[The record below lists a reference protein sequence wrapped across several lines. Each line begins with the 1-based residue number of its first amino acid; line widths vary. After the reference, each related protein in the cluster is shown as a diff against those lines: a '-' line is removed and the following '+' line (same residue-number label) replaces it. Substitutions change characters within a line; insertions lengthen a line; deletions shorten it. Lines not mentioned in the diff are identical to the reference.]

1 MKYSSRLLLY
11 IGFLLPLFVGFG
23 CKQRQS
29 SLVVS
34 EETNLSTEVHRDT
47 AIVEIDSLIKEK
59 TEVISLPKNFSLI
72 DTNQDS
78 GFILNLKYATDDNFT
93 KKALYPCAKCIVRTE
108 VAERLKIVSAVLKKK
123 SYRLVLLDCYRP
135 NDVQKELWKVKPNPH
150 FVMRPWKGSL
160 HSRGIAVDVSL
171 ADMDGQILDMG
182 SEFDEF
188 NTKSYYTSTE
198 ISEKQKSLRWILK
211 SSMKQAGF
219 SGIRTEWWHF
229 QFGFSRNYTVEN
241 FGWNCDD

>member
-1 MKYSSRLLLY
+1 MLY

-29 SLVVS
+29 SLFIN
-34 EETNLSTEVHRDT
+34 EALKTQKEVLKDT
-47 AIVEIDSLIKEK
+47 AFVEIDSLTKEK
-59 TEVISLPKNFSLI
+59 ADGIPLPKNFSLI
-72 DTNQDS
+72 ETNQDS

-93 KKALYPCAKCIVRTE
+93 KKALYPCAKCILRTE
-108 VAERLKIVSAVLKKK
+108 VAERLKIASAVLKKK

-135 NDVQKELWKVKPNPH
+135 KHVQEALWKVKPDPH
-150 FVMRPWKGSL
+150 FVMRPWKGSP

-171 ADMDGQILDMG
+171 ADMDGQVLDMG
-182 SEFDEF
+182 SAFDEF
-188 NTKSYYTSTE
+188 STRSYYASSE

-211 SSMKQAGF
+211 SAMNKAGF

-229 QFGFSRNYTVEN
+229 QFGLSRNYAVED
-241 FGWNCDD
+241 FGWSCEVSIKN